1 MADNNKTVDE
11 LRSTINSDMDNI
23 GMTTPN
29 DRPTNRIKNPLV
41 SAWSDYLG
49 WIEESDYAKT
59 GLTAQALKQCID
71 DIKSLLNT
79 VIDYIDAK
87 SVNVFSG
94 RMVYEQPVYEDI
106 AEYTGNPVV
115 VNNSININTLTK
127 PGVFRVGKSEE
138 IQFDSAFRP
147 PVMNDYSTGYLT
159 VFNMDKDSAETGI
172 HIRQIYYPDNS
183 SEGSPMTRVC
193 DNGEWSAWEGMG
205 GGLRRVVVTADTP
218 GVAAETYAQQNV
230 MHESFDDYILTLP
243 DPETVV
249 VGTKIGLEQYSG
261 KGEVRTHDNKY
272 TQVTEPSV
280 HFDSITGST
289 VNNGKVYLFECCYD
303 ESGNKEWVMDYD
315 HCESNAISKLSDK
328 VNVLRETS
336 GRKVQYYEST
346 ISTSMTN
353 IKLVSSEQDYAIS
366 TQFNL
371 FYYDQYLNLV
381 LDADKLVVTF
391 PKIENVSDVIKV
403 DFDITTHMAKKSLV
417 FIDEAVD
424 ADAPDSHLEYTIPE
438 NISDKVHVTVTGY
451 AEASADGAKTMRW
464 GVGYYTK

>member
-23 GMTTPN
+23 GMTTPH

-106 AEYTGNPVV
+106 SEYTGNPVV

-127 PGVFRVGKSEE
+127 PCVFRVGKSEE

-159 VFNMDKDSAETGI
+159 VFNMDKDSAEAGI

-205 GGLRRVVVTADTP
+205 GGLRRVVVTADIP

-230 MHESFDDYILTLP
+230 MHESFGDYILTLP

-261 KGEVRTHDNKY
+261 NGEVRTHDNEYK
-272 TQVTEPSV
+272 QSTEPSIY
-280 HFDSITGST
+280 FDSITGST

-303 ESGNKEWVMDYD
+303 ESGNKEWVMDIQKN
-315 HCESNAISKLSDK
+315 EASAIAEVASRAHRNMKYHP
-328 VNVLRETS
+328 NGFEGQYFTTS
-336 GRKVQYYEST
+336 
-346 ISTSMTN
+346 TN
-353 IKLVSSEQDYAIS
+353 TEDEWSIVV
-366 TQFNL
+366 
-371 FYYDQYLNLV
+371 YDQY
-381 LDADKLVVTF
+381 
-391 PKIENVSDVIKV
+391 VSVQ
-403 DFDITTHMAKKSLV
+403 
-417 FIDEAVD
+417 
-424 ADAPDSHLEYTIPE
+424 
-438 NISDKVHVTVTGY
+438 
-451 AEASADGAKTMRW
+451 ASADNKQFMLPKCAELAIG
-464 GVGYYTK
+464 TKIVYDIYNVEDSAIKIYLYEDNTNPDLRVSESFFIRNHGTCHFEFTVNIVAGIQQWVLLTA